1 MELGAALRDLWAH
14 RVLVSLAAVLAIL
27 ASIFVSYR
35 VAFPARIESR
45 QYHVGIASATAL
57 VDTPRSQVVDL
68 GGKDDTT
75 SEGGTLP
82 SRASLLANLMASS
95 PLKEEIARRA
105 GVAPDK
111 LVAVAPSGVGV
122 PAPTTPLV
130 SGATVTADDPQANV
144 LTTNVL
150 SSAGQLPI
158 IVVNTQ
164 APDVAVAARLAN
176 GAIASLTDY
185 LGTVAATDR
194 VPSDRR
200 LVVKQLGPASAAT
213 ASRGPRRL
221 FGLIAAIFVFGTGCA
236 MILFAPKLARG
247 WRAAAALQR
256 SQDDVADGADPRDRW
271 RRRAPLAEVARRRDD
286 DPPSW
291 VGRGRAGR

>member
-1 MELGAALRDLWAH
+1 MEIGAALRDLWAH

-68 GGKDDTT
+68 GRKDDTT
-75 SEGGTLP
+75 ESGTLP

-111 LVAVAPSGVGV
+111 LVTVAPSGVGV
-122 PAPTTPLV
+122 PAPTTLV
-130 SGATVTADDPQANV
+130 SGATVTADDPKANV
-144 LTTNVL
+144 LTTDVL

-164 APDVAVAARLAN
+164 APDATVAARLAN
-176 GAIASLTDY
+176 GAIGSLTDY
-185 LGTVAATDR
+185 LETVAATDR
-194 VPSDRR
+194 VPSSRR
-200 LVVKQLGPASAAT
+200 LVVKQLGPASVAT
-213 ASRGPRRL
+213 TSRGPRRL
-221 FGLIAAIFVFGTGCA
+221 FGLIAAIFVFATGCA

-256 SQDDVADGADPRDRW
+256 SQDDVAAADGADPRERW
-271 RRRAPLAEVARRRDD
+271 RRRAPLAEVAQRRDD
-286 DPPSW
+286 DPPW
-291 VGRGRAGR
+291 VGRAGR

>member
-14 RVLVSLAAVLAIL
+14 RVLVALAAVLAIL
-27 ASIFVSYR
+27 ASIFVAYR
-35 VAFPARIESR
+35 VAFPPSIESR

-68 GGKDDTT
+68 GGKDDT

-122 PAPTTPLV
+122 PAPATPLV
-130 SGATVTADDPQANV
+130 SGATVTADDPRANV

-164 APDVAVAARLAN
+164 APDATVAARLAN

-185 LGTVAATDR
+185 LETVAATDR
-194 VPSDRR
+194 VPSSRR
-200 LVVKQLGPASAAT
+200 LVVKQLGPASVAT

-221 FGLIAAIFVFGTGCA
+221 FGLLAAIVVFGTGCA

-247 WRAAAALQR
+247 WRAAAALQT
-256 SQDDVADGADPRDRW
+256 SEDDVATADGADPRERW
-271 RRRAPLAEVARRRDD
+271 ARRASLTAVARRRDD
-286 DPPSW
+286 DPPSA
-291 VGRGRAGR
+291 GRARS

>member
-1 MELGAALRDLWAH
+1 MEIGAALRDLWAH

-27 ASIFVSYR
+27 ASIFLSYR
-35 VAFPARIESR
+35 VAFPPRIESR

-75 SEGGTLP
+75 NEGGTLP

-111 LVAVAPSGVGV
+111 LIAIAPSGVGV
-122 PAPTTPLV
+122 PAPTPLV
-130 SGATVTADDPQANV
+130 SGATVTADDPKANV

-200 LVVKQLGPASAAT
+200 LVVKQLGPASVAT

-221 FGLIAAIFVFGTGCA
+221 FGLIAAIFVFGTACA

-247 WRAAAALQR
+247 WRVAAALQR
-256 SQDDVADGADPRDRW
+256 SQDDVETGDGADPRERW

-286 DPPSW
+286 DPPW